1 MSDFRIDKITNRDG
15 SAGTQIAGIS
25 TFSGTSGMVMPG
37 GRTEYRGGRGRGI
50 FIGGRIEPASTETNT
65 MEYIEIA
72 TTGNSVDWGDYLN
85 NIRSPGNCASTTR
98 GVSMGGYSPTGSP
111 SQYMSAIGYVTIS
124 SQGGVS
130 NFGELTAGRGWTG
143 SCNNETRGCN
153 AGDWGSQTNTIDFI
167 TIASTG
173 NADNFGDLTKGRQCT
188 SCTQSPTRGIWS
200 GGAIGPSPS
209 FVAYNIIDYITIATR
224 GNATDFGD
232 TQAAA
237 YGKTSTSS
245 GTRAVIAEG
254 NQHPSGNVN
263 TISYVEIATL
273 GNAAD
278 FGDLEAARA
287 YLGSCSN
294 KTRGVFNSGGVS
306 PAATNVISYIT
317 FSTTG
322 DATDFGDT
330 LNAKEQ
336 TSALSDTNGGLV

>member
-25 TFSGTSGMVMPG
+25 TFSGISGMQLPTG
-37 GRTEYRGGRGRGI
+37 PTEYRGGRGRGI

-72 TTGNSVDWGDYLN
+72 TTGNSVDFGDYIAL
-85 NIRSPGNCASTTR
+85 IRSPGNCASTTR
-98 GVSMGGYSPTGSP
+98 GVMMGGYSPAGSP
-111 SQYMSAIGYVTIS
+111 SAYLKNIGYVTIS
-124 SQGGVS
+124 SQGGAN
-130 NFGELTAGRGWTG
+130 NFGELTSGRGWTG

-153 AGDWGSQTNTIDFI
+153 AGDWGTQTNNIEYI
-167 TIASTG
+167 TIATTG
-173 NADNFGDLTKGRQCT
+173 DATDFGDLTQGRQCT

-200 GGAIGPSPS
+200 GGATGPSP

-245 GTRAVIAEG
+245 GTRGVIAEG
-254 NQHPSGNVN
+254 NVYPSGNVN

-278 FGDLEAARA
+278 FGDLTALQA
-287 YLGSCSN
+287 YLGSCSS
-294 KTRGVFNSGGVS
+294 KTRGVFNGGGVS

-317 FSTTG
+317 FTTTG
-322 DATDFGDT
+322 NATDFGDC

-336 TSALSDTNGGLV
+336 TSALSDSNGGLG